1 MNKADLILEVAER
14 EDISRGD
21 AEAIIEEFLSLIETE
36 LLKGKQVKL
45 SGFGVFEKKVRKA
58 RKGTD
63 PSTHKQI
70 IIPESSTIIF
80 RPSKLLK
87 EKVK

>member
-14 EDISRGD
+14 EDVSKSD
-21 AEAIIEEFLSLIETE
+21 AEAIIEQFLSLIESE
-36 LLKGKQVKL
+36 LIKGNQIKL

-63 PSTHKQI
+63 PSTHAQI
-70 IIPESSTIIF
+70 IIPESSTIVF
-80 RPSKLLK
+80 RPSKLFK
-87 EKVK
+87 GRIK